1 MEIKYATSLL
11 FSKLGYVAK
20 ILVWIFLC
28 VLVTAAIGSAAVFP
42 LINSYLKYADVS
54 NAYDALNVNV
64 ENFIHGATSPYEFA
78 TGLSAGIK
86 TLYGAVTNQ
95 SAMFVGL
102 VFCIIFIYALYN
114 FLKGFS
120 YYPLADVINKS
131 MSSNYRFGLA
141 SSMVANAK
149 MACKFSLSKLLISFP
164 IDLLIFGILLGFALV
179 FTKLI
184 PFFGLAIVLLVGIV
198 LCALRAVLFS
208 GWLPRLLFKP
218 DEKIYTSFTRSLP
231 SVKAN
236 LKGMFKA
243 YTCIFFF
250 AYAFVAGLALPTFGL
265 ICFAVPSA
273 YLYMVRSVELVGY
286 YKMNGL
292 CFYTDQATVINTVE
306 YGYRQDNQENENESD
321 INY

>member
-42 LINSYLKYADVS
+42 LINNYLKYADVS
-54 NAYDALNVNV
+54 NAYDALNTNG
-64 ENFIHGATSPYEFA
+64 ENFIHGKISPYEFV

-114 FLKGFS
+114 FLKGLS

-149 MACKFSLSKLLISFP
+149 MACKFSLSKLMVSFP
-164 IDLLIFGILLGFALV
+164 IDLLIFGILLGLSLA

-184 PFFGLAIVLLVGIV
+184 SFFGLAFVLLVGIV

-243 YTCIFFF
+243 HSCIFFF
-250 AYAFVAGLALPTFGL
+250 AYALVAGLTLPTFGL

-286 YKMNGL
+286 YKTNGL